1 MFFLRLALLSIVS
14 HRRRSAIIALAVL
27 LSVVV
32 MIFVEGMMGGLRVSF
47 FSDLLRESG
56 HIQIH
61 AEGWPKRLDPYS
73 LDYVLKQPERMI
85 ARIRQDPLM
94 AAGLDN
100 LEPMLQFGALL
111 VHGEKNVA
119 MAGQGVEPGT
129 RFFERVRSH
138 VMSGSF
144 LPAGPSGGP
153 ASGIAVSRGIAR
165 LLDLQL
171 GDTVVV
177 LVQDSTGGPYYLGY
191 PLTGIFSSGVPE
203 TDDEVFFMSLG
214 DAQTL
219 LDLPGQATEIRITLM
234 DADSAALASRHLST
248 LLSDERPSIET
259 WRDIQGGLIA
269 LIRLGDLYT
278 AVINLIVIIVAGT
291 VITSSVLMTIF
302 QRIPT
307 FGTLRAIGLKRRQ
320 LFGIILEE
328 GALLGLI
335 GSALGLA
342 VGLPLVI
349 YFEIHGLNV
358 GAVSKALGTGTM
370 YHFALNARGALTDFI
385 AGVLIAAGGYLYGA
399 LVSVRMGLIES
410 LERGG

>member
-1 MFFLRLALLSIVS
+1 MFFLRLAFLSIVS
-14 HRRRSAIIALAVL
+14 HRRRSAIIVLAVL

-47 FSDLLRESG
+47 FSDLLQESG
-56 HIQIH
+56 HLQIH
-61 AEGWPKRLDPYS
+61 AGGWPKRLDPYS
-73 LDYVLKQPERMI
+73 LDYVLKQPEQMI
-85 ARIRQDPLM
+85 STIRQDPLI
-94 AAGLDN
+94 APRLDN

-111 VHGEKNVA
+111 VHGERNVA
-119 MAGQGVEPGT
+119 MAGRGVEPGT
-129 RFFERVRSH
+129 RFFARVRTGFTA
-138 VMSGSF
+138 GSF
-144 LPAGPSGGP
+144 LPQGGQAGVR
-153 ASGIAVSRGIAR
+153 SGIAVSRGIAG
-165 LLDLQL
+165 LLDVKL
-171 GDTVVV
+171 GDQVVV
-177 LVQDSTGGPYYLGY
+177 LVEDSAGSPYYLSY
-191 PLTGIFSSGVPE
+191 RLTGIFSSGVPE
-203 TDDEVFFMSLG
+203 TDDFVFFMSLR
-214 DAQTL
+214 DAREL
-219 LDLPGQATEIRITLM
+219 LDLPGAATEVRVALKDPD
-234 DADSAALASRHLST
+234 DAPLVSRHLSS
-248 LLSDERPSIET
+248 LLAGEGPSIQT

-358 GAVSKALGTGTM
+358 GAVSKALGTGTT
-370 YHFALNARGALTDFI
+370 YHFALNARGAVADFL
-385 AGVLIAAGGYLYGA
+385 AGVLIAGAGYLYGA
-399 LVSVRMGLIES
+399 FVSVRLRLIES
-410 LERGG
+410 LEQGG